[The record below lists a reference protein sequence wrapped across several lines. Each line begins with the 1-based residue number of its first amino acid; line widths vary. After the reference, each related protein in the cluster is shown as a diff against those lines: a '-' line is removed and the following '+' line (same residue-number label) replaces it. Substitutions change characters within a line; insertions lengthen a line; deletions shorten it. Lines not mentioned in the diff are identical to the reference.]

1 MKRILSLIFITS
13 ILIFSLLL
21 PNTLFAR
28 TQDNNAFSIYINK
41 FSLDP
46 NPIPV
51 GDLAVS
57 RVKVKEGERIIDIKF
72 LGKDIPFY
80 PFGPN
85 EYWFLLG
92 VGLKNKPGIYPLTI
106 KLKRLSHYVTIK
118 TDIHIAYR
126 FFPEQF
132 LHLPKNMVD
141 LKGPILKRVLQDE
154 RIVERIV
161 SRVHRKV
168 LWTPPFIWPVRGK
181 IISTFGLKRILNGE
195 PRSQHRGLDLKAP
208 YGTPVKATNS
218 GKVALVRNCY
228 LSGRTVIIDHGG
240 GLYSLYA
247 HLSRIYV
254 LPGEYVKKGQVIGLS
269 GKSGRA
275 TGPHLHWGISYLGVR
290 VDPKELMSI
299 LGES

>member
-1 MKRILSLIFITS
+1 VRKKIFKILVFFLILFFLDVSVSFSFIK
-13 ILIFSLLL
+13 
-21 PNTLFAR
+21 NQENLF
-28 TQDNNAFSIYINK
+28 NYIDK
-41 FSLDP
+41 FTLDP
-46 NPIPV
+46 NPIPI
-51 GDLAVS
+51 GDIAVS
-57 RVKVKEGERIIDIKF
+57 RIKVKSNEKIVDIKF

-92 VGLKNKPGIYPLTI
+92 VGLKNKPGYYPLII
-106 KLKRLSHYVTIK
+106 KIRKANKILTTKVNIYIS
-118 TDIHIAYR
+118 YR

-132 LHLPKNMVD
+132 LHLPKKMVD
-141 LKGPILKRVLQDE
+141 LKGSILKRVLQDE
-154 RIVERIV
+154 RIIEKVV
-161 SRVHRKV
+161 SKVHKHV
-168 LWTPPFIWPVRGK
+168 LWIPPFIWPVRGK
-181 IISTFGLKRILNGE
+181 IISEFGLKRILNGE
-195 PRSQHRGLDLKAP
+195 PRSQHRGVDIKAP

-228 LSGRTVIIDHGG
+228 LSGKTVIIDHGG

-247 HLSRIYV
+247 HLSRVYV
-254 LPGEYVKKGQVIGLS
+254 LTGQYVKKGQVIGLS